1 VTYYDQ
7 PFPPVDPEK
16 EALFAA
22 AAAEYAR
29 HRPGLPD
36 EAARLLADTLS
47 ELPYPTLL
55 DLGTGTGQVPLAL
68 LSTVPGLAHIEAV
81 DINRPMLDQAR
92 TVLTPALGT
101 CTLSLVH
108 TTSEVYAPLAPL
120 PGEEALT
127 PDLITC
133 CRAYHWMSGP
143 DVLAMADRVA
153 APGAALAIMGD
164 GSLWT
169 HPADWTR
176 ALHELIQ
183 PYLGPARRAG
193 VFGSYTEPSSR
204 FEVDL
209 AAPAWSDV
217 TQHRIPMARTWT
229 PEHVLGYLRTTSFA
243 GAELF
248 GDDHA
253 AFEADARALL
263 TTHAGERPLVEN
275 AVFTVLLARRR
286 GGAR

>member
-1 VTYYDQ
+1 VTYDDQ
-7 PFPPVDPEK
+7 PFPLVDPEK

-29 HRPGLPD
+29 FRPGLPD
-36 EAARLLADTLS
+36 EAARLLADTLR

-68 LSTVPGLAHIEAV
+68 LAAAPGLAYIEGV
-81 DINRPMLDQAR
+81 DISRPMLDQAR
-92 TVLTPALGT
+92 AVLTPVLGD

-133 CRAYHWMSGP
+133 CRAYHWISGA

-169 HPADWTR
+169 HPAGWTR
-176 ALHELIQ
+176 ALRELIQ
-183 PYLGPARRAG
+183 HYLGPARRAG
-193 VFGSYTEPSSR
+193 VFGNYTKPSSR
-204 FEVDL
+204 FEEDL
-209 AAPAWSDV
+209 AASAWSDV
-217 TQHRIPMARTWT
+217 TQHRIPVARTWT
-229 PEHVLGYLRTTSFA
+229 PESVLGYLRTTSFA
-243 GAELF
+243 GADLF

-253 AFEADARALL
+253 AFEADARTLL
-263 TTHAGERPLVEN
+263 TTQAGERPLAEN
-275 AVFTVLLARRR
+275 TVFTVLLARR